1 MKSESEGYVEL
12 RVKSRTLD
20 ENEESEALVAIK
32 ELFDEAIPKLK
43 KAKEDNIT
51 DAKKRIAILKH
62 SIFNRIQEQRGDMK

>member
-51 DAKKRIAILKH
+51 DAEEEN
-62 SIFNRIQEQRGDMK
+62 SNSQT

>member
-32 ELFDEAIPKLK
+32 ELFDEAIPKIK
-43 KAKEDNIT
+43 KVMGDNIT
-51 DAKKRIAILKH
+51 DAEEENGN
-62 SIFNRIQEQRGDMK
+62 SQT

>member
-32 ELFDEAIPKLK
+32 ELFDEATPKIK
-43 KAKEDNIT
+43 KVMGDNIT
-51 DAKKRIAILKH
+51 DAEEEN
-62 SIFNRIQEQRGDMK
+62 SNSQT